1 MAGSVVLQSAVMRL
15 ASLASL
21 WGEGGVGSGWRI
33 MTQGKGSRVGVPLRK
48 VHVALK
54 SGAWWRHICLRWEPV
69 TQESPRVSVTL

>member
-1 MAGSVVLQSAVMRL
+1 MVLLSAVMRL

-48 VHVALK
+48 VHVVLK
-54 SGAWWRHICLRWEPV
+54 SG
-69 TQESPRVSVTL
+69 T